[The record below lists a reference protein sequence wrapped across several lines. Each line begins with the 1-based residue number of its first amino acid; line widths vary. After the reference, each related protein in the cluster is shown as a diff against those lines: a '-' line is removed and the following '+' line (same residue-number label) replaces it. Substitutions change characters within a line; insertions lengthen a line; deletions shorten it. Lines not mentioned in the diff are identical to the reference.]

1 MEAIRVMVVDDS
13 TVIRRLVTEAL
24 SSDPEIEVVTT
35 ASNGKL
41 ALAKIGQYK
50 PDILTLDIE
59 MPEMDGLQTLAEL
72 RKTDKKTPV
81 IMFSTLTERGAVST
95 LTALTLGASDYVTKP
110 ANVGSVTNAIQVVKN
125 ELIPKVKALCG
136 RSRAGRIPAAPTL
149 HAANPIAKVLPKL
162 EMPVKLLA
170 IGTSTGGPNAL
181 ARLFEQL
188 PKDLPVPVVVVQH
201 MPPVFTRYLAERLN
215 AKCALN
221 VREAVAGET
230 LKPGTIWI
238 APGDFHLEVAIAGG
252 QYVTRLTQAPP
263 ENFCRPAVDVL
274 FRSVARAAGSGA
286 LAVVLTG
293 MGQDGLIGCEAIS
306 KAGGDI
312 FVQDEE
318 TSVIW
323 GMPGAVARANL
334 ASQILPLDQ
343 VAREIVSRCA
353 TANKTKQPSLLKS

>member
-35 ASNGKL
+35 ASNGKIALSKL
-41 ALAKIGQYK
+41 AQYK
-50 PDILTLDIE
+50 PDLITMDIE
-59 MPEMDGLQTLAEL
+59 MPEMDGLETLAEL

-95 LTALTLGASDYVTKP
+95 LNALTLGASDYVTKP
-110 ANVGSVTNAIQVVKN
+110 ANVGSVTNGIQVVKN
-125 ELIPKVKALCG
+125 ELVPKVKALCG
-136 RSRAGRIPAAPTL
+136 RKIGTIPPAPSHASVTPRITPR
-149 HAANPIAKVLPKL
+149 PKL

-181 ARLFEQL
+181 AKVFEQL

-201 MPPVFTRYLAERLN
+201 MPPVFTRYLAERLH

-221 VREAVAGET
+221 VREAVSGTKLA
-230 LKPGTIWI
+230 PGTIWI
-238 APGDFHLEVAIAGG
+238 APGDFHLEVNLAGG
-252 QYVTRLTQAPP
+252 QFVTRLTQAPP

-274 FRSVARAAGSGA
+274 FRSVARAAGAGA

-293 MGQDGLIGCEAIS
+293 MGQDGLIGCQAIDQ
-306 KAGGDI
+306 AGGNI

-334 ASQILPLDQ
+334 ANQILPLDQ
-343 VAREIVSRCA
+343 IAREISSRCL
-353 TANKTKQPSLLKS
+353 KTKTATPSLLKS

>member
-35 ASNGKL
+35 ASNGKIALSKL
-41 ALAKIGQYK
+41 AQYK
-50 PDILTLDIE
+50 PDLITMDIE
-59 MPEMDGLQTLAEL
+59 MPEMDGLATLTEL

-95 LTALTLGASDYVTKP
+95 LNALTLGASDYVTKP
-110 ANVGSVTNAIQVVKN
+110 ANVGSVTNGIQVVKS

-136 RSRAGRIPAAPTL
+136 RKVGTIPPAPSHLPVT
-149 HAANPIAKVLPKL
+149 PRTTPRPKL
-162 EMPVKLLA
+162 DMPVKLLA

-181 ARLFEQL
+181 AKVFEQL

-201 MPPVFTRYLAERLN
+201 MPPVFTRYLAERLH

-221 VREAVAGET
+221 VREAISGTT
-230 LKPGTIWI
+230 LAPGTIWI
-238 APGDFHLEVAIAGG
+238 APGDFHLEVNQMGG
-252 QYVTRLTQAPP
+252 KFVTRLTQAPP

-274 FRSVARAAGSGA
+274 FRSVARAAGSGV

-293 MGQDGLIGCEAIS
+293 MGQDGLIGCQAIDQ
-306 KAGGDI
+306 AGGNI
-312 FVQDEE
+312 VVQDEE

-334 ASQILPLDQ
+334 ASQVLPLDHI
-343 VAREIVSRCA
+343 AREIAIRCFKSKIA
-353 TANKTKQPSLLKS
+353 SPSLLKS

>member
-35 ASNGKL
+35 ASNGKIALSKL
-41 ALAKIGQYK
+41 AQYK
-50 PDILTLDIE
+50 PDLITMDIE
-59 MPEMDGLQTLAEL
+59 MPEMDGLATLTEL

-95 LTALTLGASDYVTKP
+95 LNALTLGASDYVTKP

-136 RSRAGRIPAAPTL
+136 RKVGTIPPAPSQSPASPRITSR
-149 HAANPIAKVLPKL
+149 PKL

-181 ARLFEQL
+181 AKVFEQL

-201 MPPVFTRYLAERLN
+201 MPPVFTRYLAERLH

-221 VREAVAGET
+221 VREAVSGTT
-230 LKPGTIWI
+230 LAPGTIWI
-238 APGDFHLEVAIAGG
+238 APGDFHLEVHLAGG
-252 QYVTRLTQAPP
+252 QFVTRLTQAPP

-293 MGQDGLIGCEAIS
+293 MGQDGLIGCQAIDQ
-306 KAGGDI
+306 AGGNI
-312 FVQDEE
+312 VVQDED

-334 ASQILPLDQ
+334 ASQILPLDNI
-343 VAREIVSRCA
+343 AREIATRCL
-353 TANKTKQPSLLKS
+353 KTKTATPSLLKS